1 MRKSRPAKVHTGN
14 QQVFADGLGEDRFPR
29 RSGLRGIAI
38 KSNGGGGS
46 CDLNMRKMDDVA
58 PNQQALRRGVDAK
71 PNMAW
76 RVPG

>member
-14 QQVFADGLGEDRFPR
+14 QQVFAGGLGEDRFPR

-38 KSNGGGGS
+38 KSNGGGS

-58 PNQQALRRGVDAK
+58 PDQQALRRGVDAK
-71 PNMAW
+71 PAMAR